1 MSLLLATVLLIARAG
16 ILAALHCTKSSR
28 MSRITGTHTPLTLR
42 LGRKGNLT
50 AEVDV
55 PARTA
60 DLEALLL
67 LCQDNTLVLFFFR
80 IPLPCVLAIL

>member
-1 MSLLLATVLLIARAG
+1 
-16 ILAALHCTKSSR
+16 